1 MRHGRDRDGTVRW
14 ALIESVRAWS
24 TIDRLS
30 MYLAGVVVFSLGALF
45 FITSHLGTDP
55 LDVFVIGLNGK
66 LGWGLGACSAIFSI
80 IMLAWWTLWNKRW
93 PPISPF
99 VTTTLTGLFI
109 DLWLLL
115 ELDTLLSARF
125 TPYVM
130 LAIGL
135 ALCAYASALIIM
147 SGIGIRV
154 IDLLVITIM
163 RQLGWS
169 FTLAKRVLEI
179 SIFLLGWGLGGPFG
193 IGTIAFL
200 LIIAPLIRPF
210 MNLNERYLRLSNY
223 GLGRRQSPLAE

>member
-1 MRHGRDRDGTVRW
+1 MRNRSDRNGTVRRV
-14 ALIESVRAWS
+14 LIESARAWS
-24 TIDRLS
+24 AVDRLS
-30 MYLAGVVVFSLGALF
+30 MYLGGVVVFSLGALF

-66 LGWGLGACSAIFSI
+66 LNLGLGACSAIFSI
-80 IMLAWWTLWNKRW
+80 AMLAWWALWNKRW

-115 ELDTLLSARF
+115 EIDDLLSARF
-125 TPYVM
+125 TSYVM

-154 IDLLVITIM
+154 IDLMVITIM
-163 RQLGWS
+163 RKVGWS
-169 FTLAKRVLEI
+169 FTFSKMVLEI
-179 SIFLLGWGLGGPFG
+179 SIFLAGWVLGGPFG

-223 GLGRRQSPLAE
+223 GLSQRQSLSVE